1 MRFLCMKRNALE
13 CFFLVSDSKGTC
25 KRAKNKFIR
34 VFPSESTFVALN
46 WAQRYGGM
54 ARYAKK
60 SSEPTDFWDLRTGS
74 PANSYHVLQ
83 YTRIHENKK
92 RVDVE
97 VDFRAT
103 HFKLKCA
110 H

>member
-34 VFPSESTFVALN
+34 VFPSESTFEALN

-60 SSEPTDFWDLRTGS
+60 SSEPTDFWDLRTDS
-74 PANSYHVLQ
+74 PAKAH
-83 YTRIHENKK
+83 
-92 RVDVE
+92 DVP
-97 VDFRAT
+97 
-103 HFKLKCA
+103 CA
-110 H
+110 HVCTCVRENGERYS